1 LNVYIEEFL
10 LFSKVRYYTIRLEDQ
25 EDSETDLFIDRFI
38 ASSEFR
44 DELGII
50 RYWLEEIGTHRG
62 AVQADSDD
70 LFRTKK
76 GTVRALPPP
85 FEFGNRLRLYGVI
98 CSDDIVIL
106 GGGGR
111 KTTRVAQ
118 DGDTAAAFDLIQ
130 QIAAA
135 VRKAI
140 KSGSIA
146 LGQRQLTGSFHQLT
160 LS

>member
-1 LNVYIEEFL
+1 MDVYIEEFIHL
-10 LFSKVRYYTIRLEDQ
+10 PKVRYYTIRLEDQ
-25 EDSETDLFIDRFI
+25 EDSETDRFINRFI

-44 DELGII
+44 EELGII

-62 AVQADSDD
+62 ATQADADN

-98 CSDDIVIL
+98 CSDDVVIL

-111 KTTRVAQ
+111 KTTRTAQ
-118 DGDTAAAFDLIQ
+118 DGDTAVAFDLIQ
-130 QIAAA
+130 QVAAT
-135 VRKAI
+135 VRKAL
-140 KSGSIA
+140 KSGTIVREP
-146 LGQRQLTGSFHQLT
+146 RQLTGNFQRLT
-160 LS
+160 LP